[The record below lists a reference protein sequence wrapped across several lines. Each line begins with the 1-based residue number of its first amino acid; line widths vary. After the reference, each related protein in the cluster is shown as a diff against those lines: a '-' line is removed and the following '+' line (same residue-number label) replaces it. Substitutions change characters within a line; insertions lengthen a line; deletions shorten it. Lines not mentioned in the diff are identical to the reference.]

1 MRKADV
7 EVCGMQVNI
16 NINAFHELVHNLD
29 EHSGKLTRILKT
41 RLFFN
46 FYSIS

>member
-16 NINAFHELVHNLD
+16 NINAFHELVINLD
-29 EHSGKLTRILKT
+29 LWMNIRENLPE
-41 RLFFN
+41 F
-46 FYSIS
+46 